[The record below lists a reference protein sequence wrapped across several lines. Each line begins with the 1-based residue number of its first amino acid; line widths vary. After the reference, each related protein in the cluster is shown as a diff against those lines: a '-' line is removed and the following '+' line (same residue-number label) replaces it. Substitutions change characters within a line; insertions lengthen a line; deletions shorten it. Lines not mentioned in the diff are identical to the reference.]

1 MFGWVYPG
9 LLGVVSKKAAS
20 SLRMGLNVGI
30 LVHFVEDLFG
40 GGSGWVR
47 GTFTEGTSIPQ
58 QQAVHRKFPA
68 GVIMRCDNGQPLSR
82 LQTVF
87 NL

>member
-58 QQAVHRKFPA
+58 QQAVRDTHQIARLLQSRTLSERKVPTP
-68 GVIMRCDNGQPLSR
+68 RS
-82 LQTVF
+82 
-87 NL
+87 